1 MKFRNRQG
9 ARKDRPLKSE
19 RKGERHSQPLH
30 TSAPGPRQ
38 GRMGQDAL
46 GSPDAATGAQ
56 EMLHQPTSTWE
67 HLDLQSDLKTFSLW
81 SLSVCALFEARGK
94 PVSHRSPYPV
104 WWFLWFPGSSDG
116 KESVW
121 NAGDPGL
128 IPGSGM
134 SPAEGRGNPLQW
146 SCLEN
151 PMDWGAWGAT
161 VHGVAKRQTRLS
173 DGHTRAVMELA
184 LEWPATC
191 LMAVFPCVLGSA
203 KFDWK

>member
-19 RKGERHSQPLH
+19 RKGERHSHPLH
-30 TSAPGPRQ
+30 TLAPGPCQ

-46 GSPDAATGAQ
+46 GSPDTAAGAQ
-56 EMLHQPTSTWE
+56 EMLHQPMSTWE

-81 SLSVCALFEARGK
+81 SQVSVPSMKLMGNPFLIEALILFGG
-94 PVSHRSPYPV
+94 SY
-104 WWFLWFPGSSDG
+104 GCSSDG

-121 NAGDPGL
+121 NAGHPGSIL
-128 IPGSGM
+128 GSGM
-134 SPAEGRGNPLQW
+134 SPAEGRGNPLQC

-151 PMDWGAWGAT
+151 PMDRGAWGAM

-173 DGHTRAVMELA
+173 DGHTRTIMELS

-191 LMAVFPCVLGSA
+191 LMAVFSCVLGSA